1 MGANRLDTLL
11 SINPRLAVVLGIVT
25 TVAAQVLLK
34 RAGVAP
40 LFRPNWFLLIVLSL
54 GSYALSFV
62 SYYIALRS
70 FDISTIQP
78 IMMASIV
85 ALVSLYGILSGE
97 KFTVFKIT
105 GIVLAASSVF
115 LMSR

>member
-1 MGANRLDTLL
+1 MGTNRLETLL

-34 RAGVAP
+34 RAGAEP
-40 LFRPNWFLLIVLSL
+40 LFRLNWYLLMVLSL
-54 GSYALSFV
+54 GSYALSFL
-62 SYYIALRS
+62 SYYIALRR
-70 FDISTIQP
+70 FDISTVQP
-78 IMMASIV
+78 IMMVCIV

-97 KFTVFKIT
+97 KFTLSKIA